1 MVVIRGIPDV
11 KAADMADMR
20 ILKVKYQLDETSE
33 LLNKFS
39 MEFDPPLSSRVDIKA
54 YAEKLSRYA
63 NFLIAEE
70 QNRVIGY
77 LAFYK
82 NQNAME
88 LYITSLCVSN
98 TYRGKGIGKKLLDHL
113 CNIGLSEGYPS
124 ISLEVRKNNKN
135 AFGFYK
141 KMQFEISQ
149 TRSETI
155 LMNKRISSCE

>member
-1 MVVIRGIPDV
+1 MNV
-11 KAADMADMR
+11 R
-20 ILKVKYQLDETSE
+20 ILETKYQFEEALK
-33 LLNKFS
+33 LLNEFD
-39 MEFDPPLSSRVDIKA
+39 MEFSPHLSSYVDIKE

-70 QNRVIGY
+70 HGRVIGH

-88 LYITSLCVSN
+88 LYVTALCVLN
-98 TYRGKGIGKKLLDHL
+98 AYRGKGVGKQLLNYL
-113 CNIGLSEGYPS
+113 CNIGLSKGYTN
-124 ISLEVRKNNKN
+124 ISLEMRRDNKN
-135 AFGFYK
+135 TLGFYK

-155 LMNKRISSCE
+155 LMKKKISISE